1 MKERGAVCVSGMVLR
16 TRSGERP
23 ERHRIT
29 LMVGLSELHLI
40 LPEGFG

>member
-1 MKERGAVCVSGMVLR
+1 MKERVAVCVFGMVLR

-23 ERHRIT
+23 ERHKIT
-29 LMVGLSELHLI
+29 QTVGLSELHLI